1 MVRYN
6 NEHYTFVQIVIQ
18 EKGCN
23 SEDFRSSLVFRDRQ
37 GTLWSIR
44 GYGATPVEASQ
55 DVCTKYLSGDFDY
68 HGLEVYI
75 EAEDDKFDTK
85 ALLDKLGIEL

>member
-1 MVRYN
+1 MIKYN

-37 GTLWSIR
+37 GNLWSIR
-44 GYGATPVEASQ
+44 GYGGTPVEASQ
-55 DVCTKYLSGDFDY
+55 DVCTKYLSGDFDC
-68 HGLEVYI
+68 HGLDVCI
-75 EAEDDKFDTK
+75 EDEDD
-85 ALLDKLGIEL
+85 LP